1 MTGRN
6 EKTIAITGHESKET
20 FNIHYDKTPRDEQR
34 KLNFEIAK
42 VFKLPKVNNG

>member
-6 EKTIAITGHESKET
+6 EKTIAITGHESKAT
-20 FNIHYDKTPRDEQR
+20 FDIHYDKTPRDEQR

-42 VFKLPKVNNG
+42 VFTFPKASNG